1 MIKSTLE
8 SWLGKQLEGRERGFL
23 PVGEARGEST
33 TVLDWAPCPRIN
45 STAPQRE
52 FYLFILN

>member
-23 PVGEARGEST
+23 PVGEAREESL
-33 TVLDWAPCPRIN
+33 VVFDWARLPRIN
-45 STAPQRE
+45 SHCPSKGV
-52 FYLFILN
+52 FIYLF